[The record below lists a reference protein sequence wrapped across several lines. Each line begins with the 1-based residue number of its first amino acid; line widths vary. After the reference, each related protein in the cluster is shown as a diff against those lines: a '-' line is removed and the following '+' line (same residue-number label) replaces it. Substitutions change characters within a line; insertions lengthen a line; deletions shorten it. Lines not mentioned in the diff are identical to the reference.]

1 MISFIRGT
9 VMLKTERFVVVET
22 NGIGYRVFLS
32 SAALATL
39 AEGEEIRLYTH
50 LAVRENETIEL
61 YGFLGPKELL
71 FFDVLLNVQGVGP
84 RSALAILGEAT
95 VDDLEL
101 AIASGDD
108 QVLTRVAGIGKKKA
122 QKIIFELKEKYE
134 GMALVMGDSA
144 GASSDLLDILKKL
157 GYSDKEAREAA
168 RHIPNDAATIEEKV
182 KAALR
187 NLGNA

>member
-1 MISFIRGT
+1 MISFVRGT
-9 VMLKTERFVVVET
+9 VILKTERFAIIET

-50 LAVRENETIEL
+50 LAVRENKTIEL

-71 FFDVLLNVQGVGP
+71 FFDVLLDVQGVGP

-134 GMALVMGDSA
+134 GLALVMGDSA
-144 GASSDLLDILKKL
+144 AASSDLLDILKKL
-157 GYSDKEAREAA
+157 GYSEKEAREAA